1 MLNHTRPS
9 SPQRG
14 FHIDMQLRYLSWL
27 IVAPDGCS
35 NRAARRWQHPLVGLV
50 GMLNRDPAM
59 RAVTL

>member
-1 MLNHTRPS
+1 LFAAKLTVNVMA
-9 SPQRG
+9 
-14 FHIDMQLRYLSWL
+14 L
-27 IVAPDGCS
+27 IVAPDECS